1 MAVYLQPGKLRT
13 KVRVERRGPPVSDG
27 AGNFT
32 SDWGTVCERH
42 AQIKA
47 VPVTNASPEAI
58 IQGRLSGTAFMSVTV
73 RFDVS
78 TRTIT
83 SDDRV
88 VNVETGEIYNV
99 RSALDL
105 DSDRRFITMD
115 CEKGVA
121 T

>member
-1 MAVYLQPGKLRT
+1 MPVYLQAGKLRT
-13 KVRVERRGPPVSDG
+13 RIRVERRGLPVSDN
-27 AGNFT
+27 AGNFVSEWQT
-32 SDWGTVCERH
+32 LCNRS

-47 VPVTNASPEAI
+47 VPVTNASAESI
-58 IQGRLSGTAFMSVTV
+58 IQGRLTGTAFMSITV
-73 RFDVS
+73 RFDGA
-78 TRTIT
+78 TRGIT

-88 VNVETGEIYNV
+88 VNIETGDIYNV

-105 DSDRRFITMD
+105 DGDRRFITMD